1 MNIYD
6 DVLKEFTLGIT
17 KKDWNRILDNYL
29 ENKNLTVEDWE
40 SLNQEKQQFIQELR
54 RAYARISRKN

>member
-40 SLNQEKQQFIQELR
+40 SLNQEQQQFIQELR

>member
-40 SLNQEKQQFIQELR
+40 SFNQEQQQFIQELR